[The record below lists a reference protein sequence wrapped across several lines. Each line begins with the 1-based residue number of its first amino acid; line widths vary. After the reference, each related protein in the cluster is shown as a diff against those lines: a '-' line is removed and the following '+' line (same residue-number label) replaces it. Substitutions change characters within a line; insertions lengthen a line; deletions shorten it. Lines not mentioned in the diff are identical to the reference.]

1 VPREAIEAQAD
12 PDWDSQN
19 RRTFE
24 EVKPRFVDW
33 AVYDNSAT
41 GRDPVFID
49 AGHGRKRE
57 EEQ

>member
-1 VPREAIEAQAD
+1 MIEAQAD
-12 PDWDSQN
+12 PDWGSRN

-24 EVKPRFVDW
+24 EVKLRFTDW
-33 AVYDNSAT
+33 AVYDNSVT
-41 GRDPVFID
+41 GRDPVLIE